1 MLLVYVAC
9 PDADIYHMK
18 RSRLELVPKVICKNG
33 RFWIFRTL
41 VMIEKSVSTVML
53 MIVIMIVMKG
63 IDIEI

>member
-18 RSRLELVPKVICKNG
+18 RSRFELVPKVICKNG

-41 VMIEKSVSTVML
+41 VMIEKSVSTV
-53 MIVIMIVMKG
+53 IVVCVCMIVML
-63 IDIEI
+63 